1 MGEHLGPIFLMEEH
15 LDLISLEVWHVVAA
29 IANLLLLTWIV
40 KKFLFDRVKK
50 VMTERQ
56 SQVDT
61 LYADA
66 ETAKNTAESDRAAYE
81 EKLAGAEDEAQKI
94 VQDAVVR
101 ADRMSEKI
109 LAEASEKA
117 GEKLR
122 QADADIAQEKKKA
135 INEVK
140 DEISGISVEIAENV
154 IGREIREE
162 DHRELIDA
170 FIEKL

>member
-1 MGEHLGPIFLMEEH
+1 MGEHLE
-15 LDLISLEVWHVVAA
+15 LISLEVWHVIAA
-29 IANLLLLTWIV
+29 IANLLILTWIV

-50 VMTERQ
+50 VMEERRT
-56 SQVDT
+56 QVDT

-66 ETAKNTAESDRAAYE
+66 ESAKSAAEADRAAYE
-81 EKLAGAEDEAQKI
+81 EKLAGAEDEAQQI

-109 LAEASEKA
+109 LADASEKA

-135 INEVK
+135 INEAK
-140 DEISGISVEIAENV
+140 DEIGGLAMEIAGKVVEK
-154 IGREIREE
+154 EISEA
-162 DHRELIDA
+162 DHKKLIDD
-170 FIEKL
+170 FINNVGA